1 MGYLD
6 VCGLAPLDRL
16 DHGFVAARKVTR
28 ALSECEEGR
37 VGSRCC
43 IRVVQTPTQHCTSQ
57 HREVARSSYAAIVT
71 KYIADVRAEIP
82 NVVVAR
88 RWLAQDDRTT
98 ELVLVPE
105 GGSWRSIQVT
115 FPGRDKG
122 EASAEAIRL
131 LREVLGDAVTGELWV
146 EEINE
151 A

>member
-1 MGYLD
+1 M
-6 VCGLAPLDRL
+6 
-16 DHGFVAARKVTR
+16 
-28 ALSECEEGR
+28 
-37 VGSRCC
+37 
-43 IRVVQTPTQHCTSQ
+43 
-57 HREVARSSYAAIVT
+57 ARSSYAAIVT
-71 KYIADVRAEIP
+71 KYMADVRAEIP

-88 RWLAQDDRTT
+88 RRLAQDDPTT

-115 FPGRDKG
+115 LPGRDKG
-122 EASAEAIRL
+122 AASAEAIRL